1 MVIGIIKIAS
11 INFREKQS
19 KRTFYDDGNALLSV
33 LLDTFIIS
41 HIGLLKTEIWN
52 HINPSLKANLGTIF
66 VPFLNDFPQDVLCS

>member
-52 HINPSLKANLGTIF
+52 HINPLLKANLGTIF